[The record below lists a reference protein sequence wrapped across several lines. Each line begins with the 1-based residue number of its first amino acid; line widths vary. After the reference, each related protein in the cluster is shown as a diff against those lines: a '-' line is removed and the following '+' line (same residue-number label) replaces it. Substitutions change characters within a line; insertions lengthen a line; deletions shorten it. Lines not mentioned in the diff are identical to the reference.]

1 MCFLRFKKMHV
12 YARVFVCVTH
22 VSGTC
27 RDQKR
32 ALDLLKLELQ
42 VVVSHGSWVLG
53 TGPGPSV
60 LLAAKLSIP
69 TVSVFM
75 FSKVKGP

>member
-1 MCFLRFKKMHV
+1 M
-12 YARVFVCVTH
+12 
-22 VSGTC
+22 SP
-27 RDQKR
+27 
-32 ALDLLKLELQ
+32 ALGGQGWALENLELDLQ